1 MSTFRTLLVGAALA
15 WTAAVHAFPTKPVRI
30 VVGFPAGGPL
40 DQHARLLTDKLQAVL
55 GQPVVVDYKAGAGG
69 TVGAQDVMK
78 APPDGHTLMLANTGC
93 DGDQPGVVQP
103 PAVRHASR
111 ISRRLHAPRCSRW
124 PCW

>member
-55 GQPVVVDYKAGAGG
+55 GQPVVWTTRPV
-69 TVGAQDVMK
+69 
-78 APPDGHTLMLANTGC
+78 LA
-93 DGDQPGVVQP
+93 
-103 PAVRHASR
+103 A
-111 ISRRLHAPRCSRW
+111 RW
-124 PCW
+124 ARKT